1 MSRNRKTMRTARKAY
16 VCAGCRCAINAGD
29 TYRDSNPPPL
39 ERPYGLP
46 PRGRIRLCAECAGK
60 HASLQ
65 ALVDSLAPRRE
76 PDLLRM
82 VERKIAEGRD
92 RGFLGDLGEDY
103 GEGEDS
109 P

>member
-1 MSRNRKTMRTARKAY
+1 MSRNRKTMRTARTPK
-16 VCAGCRCAINAGD
+16 VCFGCRCAINVGD